1 MNIEV
6 VLLLFLLAVCGVCMP
21 AYYTANKKGFKIY
34 ALWVGFVCVVWC
46 LLICCTDIIC

>member
-34 ALWVGFVCVVWC
+34 ALAAKTVTV
-46 LLICCTDIIC
+46 LL